1 MNTPTLSKI
10 FVFNE
15 NIDSEYL
22 FTLYADDFPYVE
34 EVFSITLQ
42 HYDQDLEALTIA
54 WDSLSLPDLK
64 KAAHKMKP
72 AFGFLGLLRVQQQ
85 CKEFEDRC
93 QEVDDPDELKAPYKE
108 LLAAL
113 IESKTLIETEYRR
126 LKDFNANPL

>member
-42 HYDQDLEALTIA
+42 HFDQDLEALTLA
-54 WDSLSLPDLK
+54 WDTHNLPDLK
-64 KAAHKMKP
+64 KAVHKMKP
-72 AFGFLGLLRVQQQ
+72 AFGFLGLLRLQQQ
-85 CKEFEDRC
+85 CKDFEDLCER
-93 QEVDDPDELKAPYKE
+93 VDETDEIKTPYKE
-108 LLAAL
+108 LMAAL
-113 IESKTLIETEYRR
+113 TESKSLIETEYRR